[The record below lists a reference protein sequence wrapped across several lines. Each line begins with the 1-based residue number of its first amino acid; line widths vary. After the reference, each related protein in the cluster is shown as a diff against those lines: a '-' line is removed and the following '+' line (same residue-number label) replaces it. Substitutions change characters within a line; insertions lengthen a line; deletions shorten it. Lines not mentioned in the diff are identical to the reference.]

1 VGARGRER
9 GQAVLAG
16 HRRRQIGGDLL
27 GFLDAAELLL
37 ELDETLLEHAS

>member
-1 VGARGRER
+1 LCALGGANGC
-9 GQAVLAG
+9 QAVLAG

-37 ELDETLLEHAS
+37 ELDETSP